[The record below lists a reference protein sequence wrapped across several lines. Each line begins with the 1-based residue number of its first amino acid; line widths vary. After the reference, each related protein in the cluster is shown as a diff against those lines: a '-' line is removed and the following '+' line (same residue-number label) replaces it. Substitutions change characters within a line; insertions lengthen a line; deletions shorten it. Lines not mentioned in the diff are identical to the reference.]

1 MKIIHTLEALPKEER
16 YVFGMGFF
24 DGCHRGH
31 QAVFEAVKQIAKEKN
46 ARPGILTFFPHPMT
60 LLAPDIQVPL
70 LESMEEKWQDMEKA
84 GMELVLCIHPTASF
98 LAQSAETFLQHLAA
112 IPGLVGLVT
121 GANFTFGKGA
131 LGNSALLADHFQD
144 TDMSVTILPLRQ
156 AEGHSISST
165 EIRKLIQAGELPA
178 AALLLGHS
186 YRITGDVVHGF
197 RRGHEALGFP
207 TANLEVPS
215 GRVMPPDGVYATYA
229 EIEGQ
234 SYPAITNVGNN
245 PTFGNEKKTI
255 ETFIFDFDSNIYGK
269 SFTLEWVERIR
280 EEMKFPSLDRL
291 IAQIQKDIEKAKA
304 ILTQPCCS
312 VKE

>member
-1 MKIIHTLEALPKEER
+1 MKIIHTIEELPKTER
-16 YVFGMGFF
+16 YVLGMGFF

-31 QAVFEAVKQIAKEKN
+31 QAVFETVKKIAKEKN
-46 ARPGILTFFPHPMT
+46 ALPGILTFFPHPMT

-70 LESMEEKWQDMEKA
+70 LESVEEKWQDMEKA
-84 GMELVLCIHPTASF
+84 GMELVICIRPDADF
-98 LAQSAETFLQHLAA
+98 LSLSAETFLQHLAA
-112 IPGLVGLVT
+112 LPELCGLVT

-131 LGNSALLADHFQD
+131 LGNSQLLVAYFQD
-144 TDMSVTILPLRQ
+144 KEISVTILPLKQ
-156 AEGHSISST
+156 VEGHSISST
-165 EIRKLIQAGELPA
+165 EIRKLIQAGKLSEA
-178 AALLLGHS
+178 TTLLGHT

-207 TANLEVPS
+207 TANLDVPT

-229 EIEGQ
+229 EIEGH

-280 EEMKFPSLDRL
+280 EEMKFPSLDAL
-291 IAQIQKDIEKAKA
+291 IGQIHQDIEKAKA
-304 ILTQPCCS
+304 ILL
-312 VKE
+312 